1 MKLKE
6 YRCMSTSNWEEA
18 KARSNYHF
26 NKWHTDTDCVKH
38 LGKFTGGWQTELQ
51 EVINDA
57 KPLNWSNRREGT
69 GRENTNINVEAEEN
83 DLKMAGA
90 DPKMTIYRGL
100 KDFTKCPT
108 LQKMTDYFALE
119 SVRSKLHIQ
128 FTGEV
133 LNMHI
138 DKLYDLD
145 ADPKNVIRIMI
156 MLQDWEPGQFI
167 MYGNEQFDRWKT
179 GDIHT
184 FDWQNTPH
192 ATANASNRPRPMLVV
207 TGVKTEETSK
217 ILSKQIKKRI

>member
-1 MKLKE
+1 
-6 YRCMSTSNWEEA
+6 MSTSNWEDA

-26 NKWHTDTDCVKH
+26 NKWHKDTDCVKQ
-38 LGKFTGGWQTELQ
+38 LGKFTGGWQTEL
-51 EVINDA
+51 ELVIKDTM
-57 KPLNWSNRREGT
+57 PLNWSNRRQGT
-69 GRENTNINVEAEEN
+69 GRENTNINVKAEEN
-83 DLKMAGA
+83 DLIKAGA

-100 KDFTKCPT
+100 KDYTKCPT
-108 LQKMTDYFALE
+108 LQRMTDFFALE
-119 SVRSKLHIQ
+119 STRSKLHIQ

-145 ADPKNVIRIMI
+145 ADPNNVIRVMV

-167 MYGNEQFDRWKT
+167 MYGNQQYDRWER

-192 ATANASNRPRPMLVV
+192 ATANASNKPRPMLVI
-207 TGVKTEETSK
+207 TGVITDKTRELLQLPIMKK
-217 ILSKQIKKRI
+217 I

>member
-1 MKLKE
+1 
-6 YRCMSTSNWEEA
+6 MSTSNWEDA
-18 KARSNYHF
+18 KARSQYHF
-26 NKWHTDTDCVKH
+26 NKWHNDTDCVRP
-38 LGKFTGGWQTELQ
+38 LGRFTGGWQTEIQ
-51 EVINDA
+51 SVIQDA
-57 KPLNWSNRREGT
+57 KPLNWGNRREGT

-108 LQKMTDYFALE
+108 LQRMTDFFALAL
-119 SVRSKLHIQ
+119 VKSKLHIQ

-145 ADPKNVIRIMI
+145 ADPNNVIRIMI

-167 MYGNEQFDRWKT
+167 MYGNQQYDRWKA

-184 FDWQNTPH
+184 FDWQNIPH
-192 ATANASNRPRPMLVV
+192 ATANASNKPRPMLVV
-207 TGVKTEETSK
+207 TGVKSQGTDK
-217 ILSKQIKKRI
+217 ILSTLIKKKI